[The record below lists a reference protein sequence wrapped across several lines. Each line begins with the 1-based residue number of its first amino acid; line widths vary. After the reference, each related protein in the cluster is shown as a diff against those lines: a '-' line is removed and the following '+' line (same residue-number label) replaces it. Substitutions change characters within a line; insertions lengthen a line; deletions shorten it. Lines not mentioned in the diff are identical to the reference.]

1 MSSRRDFL
9 KHAGSMGI
17 GFGLGPALAPCL
29 QGRAE
34 AADIAG
40 SQAVKAGRAEHLTIL
55 HTSDIHGQIEIHDE
69 FFYERGRPAFRRS
82 GGFATLRTMINA
94 LRRQNP
100 EHTLVVDGGDC
111 FQGSAVAALSK
122 GQPTDRA
129 RCGLHPRRGHARAHP
144 RAAAGEVLQSHRAG
158 RVRVLHRQARSP
170 RRERRNQGGDVRV
183 ARRRPRAV
191 SRR

>member
-40 SQAVKAGRAEHLTIL
+40 IQAVKAGRAAHLTIL
-55 HTSDIHGQIEIHDE
+55 HTSDIHAQIEIHDE
-69 FFYERGRPAFRRS
+69 LFYAGGRPAFRRS

-94 LRRQNP
+94 L
-100 EHTLVVDGGDC
+100 
-111 FQGSAVAALSK
+111 S
-122 GQPTDRA
+122 
-129 RCGLHPRRGHARAHP
+129 
-144 RAAAGEVLQSHRAG
+144 
-158 RVRVLHRQARSP
+158 SP
-170 RRERRNQGGDVRV
+170 S
-183 ARRRPRAV
+183 PPLT
-191 SRR
+191 